1 MKKRVL
7 SVFVVIMAVGVLL
20 LSGCSSQKAE
30 SKALPKVGIVQ
41 ITDHPSLNEIRE
53 SIVAEM
59 AEEGFVDGET
69 IKIDYKNAQN
79 DPNNLKTICQTFVS
93 GEVDL
98 IIAIATPS
106 AQSALSETGDIPI
119 IFSAVTDPV
128 EAGLV
133 ENMETPGQNIT
144 GTSDKVS
151 AEKIMNLARKITPDI
166 KTIGALYNPG
176 ETNSVSV
183 INDLKEY
190 ASENNLKIVEA
201 TVTNTNEVQQSTQY
215 LASRVDAVFSPID
228 NTVASAMAV
237 VTDELEKAKIPFYA
251 GADSMV
257 KDGALATYGINY
269 TILGKE
275 TGTMVSKVLNGEKI
289 SEIPV
294 KTMSEMKIYI
304 NSETAKKIQ
313 ITFPEEIIKKAQDLA
328 N

>member
-7 SVFVVIMAVGVLL
+7 SVFIVIMAGGVLL

>member
-7 SVFVVIMAVGVLL
+7 SVFIVIMAVGVLL

>member
-7 SVFVVIMAVGVLL
+7 SVFIVIMAVGVLL

-133 ENMETPGQNIT
+133 ENMEIPGQNIT